1 MDRELEQSVKNLE
14 RGVEVRDMEQMRGTA
29 MAQTLTGV
37 LESGDVDAEIDSLRK
52 KLRNARIQLAVFVIL
67 TAGVIVARLLL

>member
-14 RGVEVRDMEQMRGTA
+14 RGVEVRDMEQMRGAA
-29 MAQTLTGV
+29 MAQTLTEV
-37 LESGDVDAEIDSLRK
+37 LENGDVDAEIDSLRK

>member
-14 RGVEVRDMEQMRGTA
+14 RGVEVRDMQQMRGAA

>member
-1 MDRELEQSVKNLE
+1 MDRELEQSVKDLE
-14 RGVEVRDMEQMRGTA
+14 RGVEIRDMEQMHGVA

-37 LESGDVDAEIDSLRK
+37 LESGDADIEIDSLRK
-52 KLRNARIQLAVFVIL
+52 KLRNARIQLAVLVIL

>member
-14 RGVEVRDMEQMRGTA
+14 RGVEVRDMEQMRGAA

-67 TAGVIVARLLL
+67 TAGVIVSRLLL

>member
-1 MDRELEQSVKNLE
+1 MDGDLEQSVKDLE
-14 RGVEVRDMEQMRGTA
+14 RGVEVRDMEQMHGEA

-37 LESGDVDAEIDSLRK
+37 LESGDADIEIDSLRK
-52 KLRNARIQLAVFVIL
+52 KLRNARIQLAVLVIL

>member
-1 MDRELEQSVKNLE
+1 MDRELEQSVKKLE
-14 RGVEVRDMEQMRGTA
+14 RGVEVRDMEQMRGAA

-37 LESGDVDAEIDSLRK
+37 LENGDVDAEIDSLRK

>member
-14 RGVEVRDMEQMRGTA
+14 RVVEVRDMEQMRGTA

>member
-14 RGVEVRDMEQMRGTA
+14 RGVEVRDMEQMRGAA

-37 LESGDVDAEIDSLRK
+37 LESGDVDAEIDFLRK

>member
-14 RGVEVRDMEQMRGTA
+14 RGVEVRDMEQMRGAA

>member
-14 RGVEVRDMEQMRGTA
+14 RGVEVRD

>member
-14 RGVEVRDMEQMRGTA
+14 RGVEVRDMEQMRGAA

-67 TAGVIVARLLL
+67 TAGVTVSRLLL

>member
-1 MDRELEQSVKNLE
+1 
-14 RGVEVRDMEQMRGTA
+14 

>member
-1 MDRELEQSVKNLE
+1 MDREMEQSVKDLE
-14 RGVEVRDMEQMRGTA
+14 RGVEVRDMEQMRGAA

-37 LESGDVDAEIDSLRK
+37 LESGDVDAEVDSLRK
-52 KLRNARIQLAVFVIL
+52 KLRNARIQLVVLVIL

>member
-1 MDRELEQSVKNLE
+1 MDREMEQSVKDLE
-14 RGVEVRDMEQMRGTA
+14 RSVKVRDMEQMRGAA

-37 LESGDVDAEIDSLRK
+37 LESGDVDAEVDSLRK
-52 KLRNARIQLAVFVIL
+52 KLRNARIQLVVLVIL

>member
-14 RGVEVRDMEQMRGTA
+14 RGVEVRDMEQMRGAA

-37 LESGDVDAEIDSLRK
+37 LENGDVDAEIDSLRK
-52 KLRNARIQLAVFVIL
+52 KLRNARIQLAAFVIL